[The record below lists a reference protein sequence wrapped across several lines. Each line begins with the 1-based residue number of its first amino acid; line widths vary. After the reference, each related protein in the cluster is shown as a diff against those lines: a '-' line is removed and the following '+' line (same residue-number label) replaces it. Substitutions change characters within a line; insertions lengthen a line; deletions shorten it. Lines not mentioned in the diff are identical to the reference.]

1 MDFGSARQEARTD
14 AQTDHSAKYS
24 YMYSKTAVAFIANL
38 PPTMIGDNDR

>member
-24 YMYSKTAVAFIANL
+24 KTAVAFIANL